1 VARLSS
7 QLWCIKV
14 KMIEIRISCQVKPDV
29 GSPWRRKK
37 KKVTEDLS
45 LINKLEISLSTVQD

>member
-37 KKVTEDLS
+37 KVTEDLS